1 MPPKKKPAEPQGA
14 DRPPVGSATT
24 GKPGRQVS
32 ALLQR
37 LAIADAGPEPLEAAA
52 APAPAPAPSPAP
64 APAPAAQETDL
75 ETFPISRIKEQ
86 LGVDDQFLG
95 ELVGIARAEIP
106 SIITQ
111 ASRELE
117 EMSVAME
124 AVAQM
129 GERYLWT
136 LHRLQENISMLSMDA
151 MAEQM
156 PSARGLV
163 VPMAIVNQR
172 FRESSRGVVDSLN
185 QEFAQFDV
193 VATSTGFPRPP
204 TPPDA
209 PAKGADAEPPG
220 AKEAAPC

>member
-52 APAPAPAPSPAP
+52 AP

-209 PAKGADAEPPG
+209 PAEGADAEPPG